1 MSHSTSPVPPP
12 GPVRRARSRPALWRR
27 AASAIGL
34 FMLGLVLWSVGPSGH
49 GPAAVDSTGAW
60 GDEALQTTADAGSDR
75 RADWLP
81 MAPANACGL
90 GASSCFKCHNGKR
103 AGAPKSEPAKAPWHA
118 QHAKVNNSCVG
129 CHRGNPRVM
138 KEDVAHAKMVAKPR
152 DDADGSCAG
161 CHSAD
166 LAKVKTAYTGGK

>member
-1 MSHSTSPVPPP
+1 MSTTPTTVPPR
-12 GPVRRARSRPALWRR
+12 GPAPWIHNLSRRLRR
-27 AASAIGL
+27 AASILAL
-34 FMLGLVLWSVGPSGH
+34 FALGLVLWTVGPDRR
-49 GPAAVDSTGAW
+49 GPTASDADLAW
-60 GDEALQTTADAGSDR
+60 GQEALQESAESPGQAK
-75 RADWLP
+75 ADWLP

-103 AGAPKSEPAKAPWHA
+103 AGAPKSDAGTAPWHA

-138 KEDVAHAKMVAKPR
+138 KDDVAHAKMVAKPK
-152 DDADGSCAG
+152 DDSAGTCVG

>member
-1 MSHSTSPVPPP
+1 MRVFFIH
-12 GPVRRARSRPALWRR
+12 
-27 AASAIGL
+27 I
-34 FMLGLVLWSVGPSGH
+34 
-49 GPAAVDSTGAW
+49 
-60 GDEALQTTADAGSDR
+60 
-75 RADWLP
+75 
-81 MAPANACGL
+81 ACGL

-103 AGAPKSEPAKAPWHA
+103 AGAPKSDASSAPWHA

-138 KEDVAHAKMVAKPR
+138 KDDVAHAKMVAKPR
-152 DDADGSCAG
+152 DDGAGTCAG

>member
-1 MSHSTSPVPPP
+1 MSPTPSTVSPP
-12 GPVRRARSRPALWRR
+12 GPSPRIRSLRTMARR
-27 AASAIGL
+27 AASTLAL
-34 FMLGLVLWSVGPSGH
+34 FTLGLVLWTVGPDRR
-49 GPAAVDSTGAW
+49 GPAAVETEAAW
-60 GDEALQTTADAGSDR
+60 GQEALLASDDSAAAGL
-75 RADWLP
+75 ADWLP

-103 AGAPKSEPAKAPWHA
+103 AGAPKSEPASAPWHA

-138 KEDVAHAKMVAKPR
+138 KDDVAHAKMVAKPR
-152 DDADGSCAG
+152 DDSAGTCAG

-166 LAKVKTAYTGGK
+166 LAKVKTAYSGGK